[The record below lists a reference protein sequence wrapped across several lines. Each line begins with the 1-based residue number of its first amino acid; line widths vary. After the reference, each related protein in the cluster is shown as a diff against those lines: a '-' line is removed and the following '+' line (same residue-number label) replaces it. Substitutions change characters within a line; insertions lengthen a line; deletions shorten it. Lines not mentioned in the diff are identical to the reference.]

1 MKNKVEKVSIIVPVY
16 NVEKYLIGCID
27 SILNQTYKNYE
38 LILVDDGS
46 KDSSGEICDE
56 YARKYSNITVIHQ
69 NNQGQAVARNHG
81 VQVSS
86 ADWILFVDSDDV
98 IHPHL
103 LEFLIRAIHESQTN
117 SSFSGRIVGKTLTE
131 DFFYKKEFSYNTIT
145 INDNSLAALYDSK
158 MSQLNEVYWLIYPKL
173 IKKEIIQKYPFV
185 EGRIFE
191 DNEVACKWL
200 VESGSI
206 AVLSEKM
213 YFYTDNPNGTMNQ
226 PLNEKKLDY
235 LWALEEQIKFYEEL
249 HYVKMCK
256 KITTELISSTLF
268 YYNRCKTERNDKLL
282 EIVIKDLKH
291 FLKQYRRFIEDKD
304 KAIERKTDRILKPR
318 IYRVK
323 KLLKIY

>member
-1 MKNKVEKVSIIVPVY
+1 MKNKVENVSIIVPVY
-16 NVEKYLIGCID
+16 NVEEYLNGCID
-27 SILNQTYKNYE
+27 SILSQTYKNYE

-56 YARKYSNITVIHQ
+56 YAKVHRNITVVHQ
-69 NNQGQAVARNHG
+69 NNQGQAAARNNG
-81 VQVSS
+81 VKISKS
-86 ADWILFVDSDDV
+86 DWIMFVDSDDV
-98 IHPHL
+98 IHPQL

-131 DFFYKKEFSYNTIT
+131 DFFCKKEFSYKVIS

-158 MSQLNEVYWLIYPKL
+158 MSELNKAYWLIYPKL
-173 IKKEIIQKYPFV
+173 IKREIVQKYPFE

-200 VESGSI
+200 VESVSI
-206 AVLSEKM
+206 AILSEKM

-235 LWALEEQIKFYEEL
+235 FWALEEQIKFYEEL
-249 HYVKMCK
+249 HYNKMCK
-256 KITTELISSTLF
+256 RITYELISSTL
-268 YYNRCKTERNDKLL
+268 YYYERCKIENNDKLL
-282 EIVIKDLKH
+282 EIVIKLLKR
-291 FLKQYRRFIEDKD
+291 FLKQYRQYIEDKD

-318 IYRVK
+318 IYRMK
-323 KLLKIY
+323 KVLKIY